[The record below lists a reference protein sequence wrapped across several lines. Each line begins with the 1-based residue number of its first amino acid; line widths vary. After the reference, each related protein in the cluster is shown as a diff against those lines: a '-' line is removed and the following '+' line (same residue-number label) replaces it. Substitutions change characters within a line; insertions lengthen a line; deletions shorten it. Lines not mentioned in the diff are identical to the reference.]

1 MWQERGKSP
10 GKYGDRFMRY
20 VGNIYRP
27 PSEAYSLL
35 VQVTIGCSHNKCT
48 FCNMYKE
55 KQFRVRK
62 LEEVLEDLAWARK
75 QYKRVDRIFLCDG
88 DALCLANSK
97 LLVILDYIREHFPEC
112 ERVTTYGRS
121 KDALRKSDEE
131 LKELRQH
138 GLSMV
143 YLGAESG
150 SQRVLEMV
158 QKGETREELIAGVQ
172 KLEKN
177 GIMVS
182 VTFIS
187 GLSGQDGWEEH
198 AIESGK
204 MIAEMNASYVSLLT
218 LMVEPPAPMLEEI
231 RAGKFQY
238 LTPEQV
244 LKETCLLLDHARPQ
258 KSCVFRSNHAS
269 NYVSLRGNLPEDND
283 RLIDALHRCMKDR
296 GLLKDERFRML

>member
-1 MWQERGKSP
+1 
-10 GKYGDRFMRY
+10 MRY
-20 VGNIYRP
+20 EGDIYRP

-62 LEEVLEDLAWARK
+62 QEEVLEDLAWAREH
-75 QYKRVDRIFLCDG
+75 YRRVERFFLCDG
-88 DALCLANSK
+88 DALCLANRK
-97 LLVILDYIREHFPEC
+97 LLVILDYIRQHFPEC
-112 ERVTTYGRS
+112 ERVTTYGRAT
-121 KDALRKSDEE
+121 DVLRKTDEE
-131 LKELRQH
+131 LRELREH
-138 GLSMV
+138 GIEMV

-150 SQRVLEMV
+150 SQKVLEKIN
-158 QKGETREELIAGVQ
+158 KGETREELIEGVQ
-172 KLEKN
+172 RLEAA
-177 GIMVS
+177 GIKTS

-187 GLSGQDGWEEH
+187 GLAGPDDWEEH
-198 AIESGK
+198 AVETGR

-218 LMVEPPAPMLEEI
+218 LMLQPPAPLLEDY
-231 RAGKFQY
+231 RQGRFKL
-238 LTPEQV
+238 LTPEEV
-244 LKETCLLLDHARPQ
+244 LAETCLMLQYAKPS

-283 RLIDALHRCMKDR
+283 SMIAALKRCMEDR